1 MSYDPD
7 QPSYNT
13 PISPRQF
20 IWNTPEERAAGVN
33 NDGIF
38 IDYGYYVSYGNNA
51 VCPALWIN
59 LES

>member
-20 IWNTPEERAAGVN
+20 IWNTPEERAAGIN
-33 NDGIF
+33 NDLKVAARRYLLSLIH
-38 IDYGYYVSYGNNA
+38 I
-51 VCPALWIN
+51 
-59 LES
+59 